1 MRKGRDVALLT
12 LHFLLL
18 MVMNCIMLANA
29 SSRLVSMTGSYNN
42 ISASM
47 ESVWNGT
54 RGGHSHRHFRHLCN
68 QR

>member
-29 SSRLVSMTGSYNN
+29 SSRLVSMTGSYN
-42 ISASM
+42 
-47 ESVWNGT
+47 T
-54 RGGHSHRHFRHLCN
+54 K
-68 QR
+68 